1 MLCPATRIPSTPQKM
16 SRLRRLLG
24 RKQEEEQLSFRT
36 PLPETPLWPCPR
48 TRSHHTRTRRT
59 GATRSLTRLL
69 CARCLDYLS
78 PTSFYISLRTGRRG
92 RSVCGAF
99 YARSGLDDFL
109 HADDVVETSE
119 CLSDEAIV
127 ARVHAAD
134 NGETDDSDDVVE
146 EPTQVLSSQEAQRII
161 QSLRDFVFAKDLLL
175 SYVEHLDALEKDVR
189 QLRVKQSKLTDYGF
203 SANK

>member
-1 MLCPATRIPSTPQKM
+1 M
-16 SRLRRLLG
+16 
-24 RKQEEEQLSFRT
+24 
-36 PLPETPLWPCPR
+36 
-48 TRSHHTRTRRT
+48 
-59 GATRSLTRLL
+59 
-69 CARCLDYLS
+69 
-78 PTSFYISLRTGRRG
+78 
-92 RSVCGAF
+92 
-99 YARSGLDDFL
+99 
-109 HADDVVETSE
+109 ETSE